1 MSGGGYVPGML
12 LSYPMDYS
20 SVTFRRMYESHK
32 RGVGQAD
39 LISWQTLIFSYSDS
53 FPAKRAC
60 FANVVF
66 SNGSL
71 PAGFLER
78 S

>member
-39 LISWQTLIFSYSDS
+39 LISWQTLIFSYSD
-53 FPAKRAC
+53 FFLVKTAC
-60 FANVVF
+60 FIS
-66 SNGSL
+66 SNFVSYSPTVRDKEL
-71 PAGFLER
+71 
-78 S
+78 